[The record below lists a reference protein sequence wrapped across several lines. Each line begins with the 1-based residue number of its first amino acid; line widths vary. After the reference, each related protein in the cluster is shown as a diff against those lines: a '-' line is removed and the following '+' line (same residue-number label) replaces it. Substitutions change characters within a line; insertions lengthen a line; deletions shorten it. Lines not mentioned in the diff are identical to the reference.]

1 MNGLP
6 PKKNSVRCESVEHK
20 KETNYS
26 LVTFNKNR
34 VAYRGLDSLNVWF
47 EAGLSTFYIVQDTYK
62 VINGLFFWLI

>member
-1 MNGLP
+1 MVLIFCSHSISQSQMNGLP

-34 VAYRGLDSLNVWF
+34 VDYRGF
-47 EAGLSTFYIVQDTYK
+47 RLS
-62 VINGLFFWLI
+62 